1 MIPRALNPF
10 IAQPARRAKFSPGL
24 AHSSM
29 TEQLIKTFIV
39 FFVVIEPVSLVPM
52 FGALTRGGEPGYR
65 RRMAFKSIGI
75 SAFIFIGFGLVG
87 DYILQTLGVSVDAFK
102 IAGGLL
108 LFMLAV
114 DMVFARQ
121 SGLRS
126 ATVRE
131 QDEARYRQDI
141 SVFPMA
147 FPLIAGPGSLATLL
161 LFVVDAR
168 DDWIQMG
175 LLLGVIL
182 AVLLLTL
189 ILLLATTWV
198 MRVLGQTG
206 ANVISRLLGVVLA
219 ALAVQY
225 VVDGVSQV
233 FAG

>member
-1 MIPRALNPF
+1 MTAPVDCVAPDRSPAELTRLRATLAHNGG
-10 IAQPARRAKFSPGL
+10 QLRRAADHYSLLAGETDIIEVVPFDSIPQIEDEEGL
-24 AHSSM
+24 
-29 TEQLIKTFIV
+29 
-39 FFVVIEPVSLVPM
+39 
-52 FGALTRGGEPGYR
+52 GALTRGGEPGYR

-189 ILLLATTWV
+189 ILLPILY
-198 MRVLGQTG
+198 R
-206 ANVISRLLGVVLA
+206 RFGVE
-219 ALAVQY
+219 QPK
-225 VVDGVSQV
+225 G
-233 FAG
+233 G